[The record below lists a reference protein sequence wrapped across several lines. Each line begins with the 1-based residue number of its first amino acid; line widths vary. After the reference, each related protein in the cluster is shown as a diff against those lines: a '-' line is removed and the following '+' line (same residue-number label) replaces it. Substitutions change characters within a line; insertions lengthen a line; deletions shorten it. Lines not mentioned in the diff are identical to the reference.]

1 MLKILSKIASVIK
14 SQRFTAFIEKLEKA
28 AVEREKNR
36 RLAKA
41 LKHSKS
47 IYRQKRKSTYC

>member
-1 MLKILSKIASVIK
+1 MMKILSKIASVIK
-14 SQRFTAFIEKLEKA
+14 SQRFTAFIEKA
-28 AVEREKNR
+28 VVEREKNR

-41 LKHSKS
+41 LKHSKA